1 MAEKLLTDRRNPIE
15 QQRLRDLTFVH
26 YNLQVQNKRSG
37 FRSDVIS
44 EEIDPMDDR
53 VVDEAPQEVV
63 PENGDRGLMDSECS
77 EAEGHCGIQ
86 AKEEPIEDA

>member
-44 EEIDPMDDR
+44 EEIDPMDDW